1 MNLTN
6 SQYDT
11 ILREYDA
18 IQLKNERLLSERK
31 AEIADR
37 LPAYGELTD
46 NAASLSVSY
55 GKKMLLSGQDSM
67 AEYHEKMQE
76 ISRKKRELLLANGY
90 PEDFLSPIYD
100 CPDCKDTGFV
110 NGEKCHCLQNRIANM
125 LYSRSNL
132 KEVLQNENFSV
143 LSYEYYEGEDLQ
155 NFKKAV
161 ENSLSFIRNF
171 DTEYQNLLFY
181 GAVGTG
187 KTFLSNCIAYE
198 LLQHGYSV
206 IYFSASGLFDLLSRQ
221 AFASNE
227 KEVLYKTQ
235 EDLYNCDLVI
245 IDDLGTELTNAF
257 TNTHLFSILNE
268 RSLRKKPV
276 IISTNLS
283 LEGMKERYSERIF
296 SRLVNSFTFRKLSGS
311 DIRIRK
317 KFTNS

>member
-1 MNLTN
+1 MSLTN
-6 SQYDT
+6 SQYDA

-37 LPAYGELTD
+37 LPAYEELTSA
-46 NAASLSVSY
+46 AASLSVSY
-55 GKKMLLSGQDSM
+55 GKKMLLNGQGNM
-67 AEYHEKMQE
+67 AEYHEKMQD

-110 NGEKCHCLQNRIANM
+110 NGEKCHCLQSRIINI
-125 LYSRSNL
+125 LYSKSNL
-132 KEVLQNENFSV
+132 QKVLQAENFSV
-143 LSYEYYEGEDLQ
+143 LSYDYYKGEDLQ

-161 ENSLSFIRNF
+161 ENSLSFVRNF

-181 GAVGTG
+181 GSVGTG

-206 IYFSASGLFDLLSRQ
+206 IYFSASGLFEMLSKQ
-221 AFASNE
+221 SFSSSE

-283 LEGMKERYSERIF
+283 L
-296 SRLVNSFTFRKLSGS
+296 
-311 DIRIRK
+311 
-317 KFTNS
+317 

>member
-1 MNLTN
+1 MSLTN
-6 SQYDT
+6 SQYDA

-37 LPAYGELTD
+37 LPAYEELTSA
-46 NAASLSVSY
+46 AASLSVSY
-55 GKKMLLSGQDSM
+55 GKKMLLNGQGNM

-110 NGEKCHCLQNRIANM
+110 NGEKCHCLQSRIINI
-125 LYSRSNL
+125 LYSKSNL
-132 KEVLQNENFSV
+132 QKVLQAENFSV
-143 LSYEYYEGEDLQ
+143 LSYDYYKGEDLQ

-161 ENSLSFIRNF
+161 ENSLSFVRNF

-181 GAVGTG
+181 GSVGTG

-283 LEGMKERYSERIF
+283 LEGLKERYSERIF
-296 SRLVNSFTFRKLSGS
+296 SRVTNTFTFRKLSGS
-311 DIRIRK
+311 DIRMRK

>member
-1 MNLTN
+1 MSLTN
-6 SQYDT
+6 SQYDA

-37 LPAYGELTD
+37 LPAYEELTSA
-46 NAASLSVSY
+46 AASLSVSY
-55 GKKMLLSGQDSM
+55 GKKMLLNGQGNM

-76 ISRKKRELLLANGY
+76 ISCKKRELLLANGY

-110 NGEKCHCLQNRIANM
+110 NGEKCHCLQSRIINI
-125 LYSRSNL
+125 LYSKSNL
-132 KEVLQNENFSV
+132 QKVLQAENFSV
-143 LSYEYYEGEDLQ
+143 LSYDYYKGEDLQ

-161 ENSLSFIRNF
+161 ENSLSFVRNF

-181 GAVGTG
+181 GSVGTG

-206 IYFSASGLFDLLSRQ
+206 IYFSASGLFEMLSKQ
-221 AFASNE
+221 SFSSSE

-283 LEGMKERYSERIF
+283 LEGLKERYSERIF
-296 SRLVNSFTFRKLSGS
+296 SRVTNTFTFRKLSGS
-311 DIRIRK
+311 DIRMRK

>member
-1 MNLTN
+1 MSLTN
-6 SQYDT
+6 SQYDA

-37 LPAYGELTD
+37 LPAYEELTSA
-46 NAASLSVSY
+46 AASLSVSY
-55 GKKMLLSGQDSM
+55 GKKMLLDGQGSM

-90 PEDFLSPIYD
+90 PEDYLSPIYD

-110 NGEKCHCLQNRIANM
+110 NGEKCHCLQSRIVNM

-132 KEVLQNENFSV
+132 KEVLQAENFSV
-143 LSYEYYEGEDLQ
+143 LSYDYYEGEDLQ

-171 DTEYQNLLFY
+171 DTEYQNLLFF

-268 RSLRKKPV
+268 RSLRKKPI

-283 LEGMKERYSERIF
+283 LEGLKERYSERIF
-296 SRLVNSFTFRKLSGS
+296 SRLTNVFTFRKLSGS

>member
-1 MNLTN
+1 MSLTN
-6 SQYDT
+6 SQYDA

-37 LPAYGELTD
+37 LPAYEELTSA
-46 NAASLSVSY
+46 AASLSVSY
-55 GKKMLLSGQDSM
+55 GKKMLLNGQGNM

-110 NGEKCHCLQNRIANM
+110 NGEKCHCLQSRIINI
-125 LYSRSNL
+125 LYSKSNL
-132 KEVLQNENFSV
+132 QKVLQAENFSV
-143 LSYEYYEGEDLQ
+143 LSYDYYKGEDLQ

-161 ENSLSFIRNF
+161 ENSLSFVRNF

-181 GAVGTG
+181 GSVGTG

-206 IYFSASGLFDLLSRQ
+206 IYFSASGLFEMLSKQ
-221 AFASNE
+221 SFSSSE

-283 LEGMKERYSERIF
+283 LEGLKERYSERIF
-296 SRLVNSFTFRKLSGS
+296 SRVTNTFTFRKLSGS
-311 DIRIRK
+311 DIRMRK

>member
-1 MNLTN
+1 
-6 SQYDT
+6 
-11 ILREYDA
+11 
-18 IQLKNERLLSERK
+18 
-31 AEIADR
+31 
-37 LPAYGELTD
+37 
-46 NAASLSVSY
+46 
-55 GKKMLLSGQDSM
+55 M
-67 AEYHEKMQE
+67 AEYHQKMLD
-76 ISRKKRELLLANGY
+76 ISRKKRVLLLANGY

-110 NGEKCHCLQNRIANM
+110 NGEKCHCLQSRIINI
-125 LYSRSNL
+125 LYSKSNL
-132 KEVLQNENFSV
+132 QKVLRAENFSV
-143 LSYEYYEGEDLQ
+143 LSYDYYKGEDLQ

-161 ENSLSFIRNF
+161 ENSLSFVRNF

-181 GAVGTG
+181 GSVGTG

-206 IYFSASGLFDLLSRQ
+206 IYFSASGLFEMLSKQ
-221 AFASNE
+221 SFSSSE

-283 LEGMKERYSERIF
+283 LEGLKERYSERNF
-296 SRLVNSFTFRKLSGS
+296 YRVTNAFTFRKLSGS
-311 DIRIRK
+311 DIRMRK

>member
-1 MNLTN
+1 MSLTN
-6 SQYDT
+6 SQYDA

-37 LPAYGELTD
+37 LPAYEELTSA
-46 NAASLSVSY
+46 AASLSVSY
-55 GKKMLLSGQDSM
+55 GKKMLLNGQGNM

-76 ISRKKRELLLANGY
+76 ISCKKRELLLANGY

-110 NGEKCHCLQNRIANM
+110 NGEKCHCLQSRIINI
-125 LYSRSNL
+125 LYSKSNL
-132 KEVLQNENFSV
+132 QKVLQAENISV
-143 LSYEYYEGEDLQ
+143 LSYDYYKGEDLQ

-161 ENSLSFIRNF
+161 ENSLSFVRNF

-181 GAVGTG
+181 GSVGTG

-206 IYFSASGLFDLLSRQ
+206 IYFSASGLFEMLSKQ
-221 AFASNE
+221 SFSSSE

-283 LEGMKERYSERIF
+283 LEGLKERYSERIF
-296 SRLVNSFTFRKLSGS
+296 SRVTNTFTFRKLSGS
-311 DIRIRK
+311 DIRMRK

>member
-1 MNLTN
+1 MSLTN
-6 SQYDT
+6 SQYDA

-37 LPAYGELTD
+37 LPTYEELTSA
-46 NAASLSVSY
+46 AASLSVSY
-55 GKKMLLSGQDSM
+55 GKKMLLDGQGSM
-67 AEYHEKMQE
+67 AEYHEKMQD

-90 PEDFLSPIYD
+90 PEDYLSPIYD

-110 NGEKCHCLQNRIANM
+110 NGEKCHCLQSRIVNM

-132 KEVLQNENFSV
+132 KEVLQAENFSV
-143 LSYEYYEGEDLQ
+143 LSYDYYEGEDLQ

-171 DTEYQNLLFY
+171 DTEYQNLLFF

-283 LEGMKERYSERIF
+283 LEGLKERYSERIF
-296 SRLVNSFTFRKLSGS
+296 SRLTNAFIFRKLSGS